1 MAFENSNSEFLR
13 RLGGPTNAQ
22 RAADANAFELNRTRK
37 QIESKD
43 LYEQLVRSGIVT
55 EENGEVV
62 GINFGKL
69 TEQNDQGMYT
79 YQNLIGPLLNSTNTF
94 GQFIDT
100 KEGTVKQ
107 GRVEGFGVAKTPG
120 KVTIQNRRPD
130 TQLLAPKTWFAS
142 DDPNDYV
149 AELDQ
154 KDFEDIITGNVA
166 HIYHLGNPNANQA
179 DRTIEQAGRL
189 GMAGDGGQSALGVIG
204 AEIEKVDN
212 SDADLP
218 TRNEQLLTL
227 IEGASNNITSINE
240 EAEAGRNQFGSISK
254 GVVVDAGFR
263 KNLPF
268 NTMDTGSEGAQKGY
282 ATANAILNADP
293 NTIFSEEEVINM
305 VRSAYGIGGEK
316 PQAFKVLGF
325 NSTAG
330 KKWRMIPEL
339 IQRKEFLEAQP
350 DDYTEKRKKNPGA
363 QGSINPGSS
372 RNYNFFTKEEL
383 IAQVDRDLDKA
394 NKQLRDA
401 ATQAKTE
408 YEKDDASIK
417 RVANEKIVEPKQK
430 RISEIDNILNSEN
443 LTLSDEKRQ
452 QLEAEK
458 TKLQKDLDN
467 YQVKSVDGI
476 TPLTEVPVQEDGS
489 YDFEALKSWYKNNE
503 ASLVAIGDDNQTA
516 EKIKEIIKK
525 YDIQSMDDMKEVD
538 LQSEGVSVLEV
549 AATLAKTST
558 LGYEAALLEYVNIFG
573 GEQTR
578 LQDMAKTQ
586 QSMFISGEEYKM
598 TLSKYRKELGDNF
611 INLAGELTEIIYGED
626 GEGKY
631 KLGDQKQNQLIRNL
645 QLELQSLPGAP
656 TFNFQ
661 NGQWTITG
669 GATPAIEFATKNI
682 VGQLFKAVVDA
693 EGSVD
698 FMDFWGDF
706 MAPNDPNGFA
716 NLIEEV
722 EFTRNPDGTIKEIFF
737 TPAGSNQEA
746 EGSLKAPELAKYF
759 GSGNNYIRQMFLA
772 YISENGQE
780 RDDF

>member
-55 EENGEVV
+55 EKNGEVV

-107 GRVEGFGVAKTPG
+107 GRVEGFGPAKTPG
-120 KVTIQNRRPD
+120 RVTIQNRRPD
-130 TQLLAPKTWFAS
+130 TKVLAPKTWFAS
-142 DDPNDYV
+142 DDPKDYV

-179 DRTIEQAGRL
+179 DRTIEQADRL
-189 GMAGDGGQSALGVIG
+189 GMAGGKQNALGVIG

-227 IEGASNNITSINE
+227 IDGASNNITSINE
-240 EAEAGRNQFGSISK
+240 EAEAGRNQFGSIGK

-263 KNLPF
+263 EDLPF
-268 NTMDTGSEGAQKGY
+268 NTMDTSSEGAQKGY

-293 NTIFSEEEVINM
+293 NTVFSEEEVLNM

-316 PQAFKVLGF
+316 ARAFKVLGF

-330 KKWRMIPEL
+330 RNWLRLPEL
-339 IQRKEFLEAQP
+339 IQRKEELEAKP
-350 DDYTEKRKKNPGA
+350 DDYTERRKKNPGA

-372 RNYNFFTKEEL
+372 KNYNVFTKEQL
-383 IAQVDRDLDKA
+383 IAQVDKDIEKA

-401 ATQAKTE
+401 ATQAKAE

-417 RVANEKIVEPKQK
+417 RVANETLVEPKQK
-430 RISEIDNILNSEN
+430 RIAEIDRMLTSEN
-443 LTLSDEKRQ
+443 VTLSGEKRQ

-458 TKLQKDLDN
+458 TKLEKDLSR
-467 YQVKSVDGI
+467 YQVESVDGI

-503 ASLVAIGDDNQTA
+503 ASLIAIGDDNQTA

-549 AATLAKTST
+549 SATLAKTST
-558 LGYEAALLEYVNIFG
+558 LGYEDALLQYVNIFG

-578 LQDMAKTQ
+578 LQNMAKTQ
-586 QSMFISGEEYKM
+586 QAMFISGEQYKM
-598 TLSKYRKELGDNF
+598 ELGKYRKELGDNF
-611 INLAGELTEIIYGED
+611 INLAGELTEIIYGD
-626 GEGKY
+626 RK
-631 KLGDQKQNQLIRNL
+631 
-645 QLELQSLPGAP
+645 S
-656 TFNFQ
+656 
-661 NGQWTITG
+661 
-669 GATPAIEFATKNI
+669 
-682 VGQLFKAVVDA
+682 VV
-693 EGSVD
+693 
-698 FMDFWGDF
+698 
-706 MAPNDPNGFA
+706 
-716 NLIEEV
+716 
-722 EFTRNPDGTIKEIFF
+722 
-737 TPAGSNQEA
+737 
-746 EGSLKAPELAKYF
+746 
-759 GSGNNYIRQMFLA
+759 
-772 YISENGQE
+772 
-780 RDDF
+780 

>member
-13 RLGGPTNAQ
+13 RLGGPTDRQ
-22 RAADANAFELNRTRK
+22 RVGEANAIELNRTRK
-37 QIESKD
+37 QVESKD
-43 LYEQLVRSGIVT
+43 LYEQLVRSGIVK

-69 TEQNDQGMYT
+69 REQNKQGMYT

-94 GQFIDT
+94 GQFLDT
-100 KEGTVKQ
+100 KEGVVKQ
-107 GRVEGFGVAKTPG
+107 GRVEGFGPAKTEG
-120 KVTIQNRRPD
+120 RVTIQNRRPD
-130 TQLLAPKTWFAS
+130 TKVLAPKTWFAS
-142 DDPNDYV
+142 DDPQDYV

-154 KDFEDIITGNVA
+154 KDFEDIITGNIA

-179 DRTIEQAGRL
+179 DRTIAQLDRL
-189 GMAGDGGQSALGVIG
+189 GMGGNGQSPLGVIG

-218 TRNEQLLTL
+218 TRNEQLLNL
-227 IEGASNNITSINE
+227 IQGASNNIRSMNE
-240 EAEAGRNQFGSISK
+240 EAEAGRNQFGSIGK

-263 KNLPF
+263 RELPL
-268 NTMDTGSEGAQKGY
+268 NTMDTGSESVKKGY

-293 NTIFSEEEVINM
+293 NTIFSEEEVLNM

-316 PQAFKVLGF
+316 AEAFKVLGF

-330 KKWRMIPEL
+330 KNWLKLPEL
-339 IQRKEFLEAQP
+339 IQKKEELETKP
-350 DDYTEKRKKNPGA
+350 DDYTERRKKNPGA

-372 RNYNFFTKEEL
+372 KNYNVFTKEEL
-383 IAQVDRDLDKA
+383 IAQVDKDIAEA
-394 NKQLRDA
+394 NKQLKDA

-430 RISEIDNILNSEN
+430 RISEIDSLLSSEN
-443 LTLSDEKRQ
+443 ATLSDEKRQ

-458 TKLQKDLDN
+458 TKLQKELDN
-467 YQVKSVDGI
+467 YQIKSVDGV

-489 YDFEALKSWYKNNE
+489 YDFEALKGWYKNNE
-503 ASLVAIGDDNQTA
+503 ASLVAIGDNTQTA

-525 YDIQSMDDMKEVD
+525 YDIQSMDDMKEVN
-538 LQSEGVSVLEV
+538 LKSEGVSVLEV

-558 LGYEAALLEYVNIFG
+558 LGYEDALLQYVNIFG
-573 GEQTR
+573 SEQTR

-586 QSMFISGEEYKM
+586 QAMFIASEKYAME
-598 TLSKYRKELGDNF
+598 LSKYRKELGDNF
-611 INLAGELTEIIYGED
+611 INLAGELTTIIYGED

-669 GATPAIEFATKNI
+669 GATPAIQFATKNI
-682 VGQLFKAVVDA
+682 VGQLFKAVVDT

-698 FMDFWGDF
+698 FMDFWGDLVS
-706 MAPNDPNGFA
+706 PSDPNGFA

-737 TPAGSNQEA
+737 TPAGSSQEA
-746 EGSLKAPELAKYF
+746 KGSIKAPELAKYF

-772 YISENGQE
+772 YISENGKE
-780 RDDF
+780 KDDF